1 MVREE
6 LSSSSEPLSTVYV
19 RGRRDPAL
27 MDSSPKRELAK
38 PALCEETG
46 NLGGIA

>member
-6 LSSSSEPLSTVYV
+6 LSPSVEPVRKGFV